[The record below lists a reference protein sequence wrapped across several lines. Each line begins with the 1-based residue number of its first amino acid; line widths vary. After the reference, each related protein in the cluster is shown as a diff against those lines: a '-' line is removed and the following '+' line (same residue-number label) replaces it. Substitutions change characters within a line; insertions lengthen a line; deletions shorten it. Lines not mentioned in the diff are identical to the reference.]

1 VEANSS
7 NSRQNTLMLGAGFL
21 LACGIVF
28 GAYNSVLNSGFLLD
42 DFKHLG
48 YAYNANHGDP
58 SGLLRAFTGN
68 WTGQTDGLTSFRPGI
83 SLSFWLDNLL
93 FGLNAVGYHVTNLFV
108 FTGCTL
114 LCGLIGY
121 QLTTDSPQRE
131 RLLAAAV
138 AILLFAT
145 YPIHVESVSWII
157 GRVDVHCTFF
167 YLSSI
172 SLYLQFRAT
181 GSLLYFPL
189 SIGCFLASLIC
200 KEMAVTLPVVIATAE
215 IFLAKPLGWQVISIK
230 KKLLFVGSFFAALG
244 AFGVLRTL
252 LLGTVVGGYGNS
264 SLRGFFRAFRNNFF
278 DGATFSKILFGINE
292 EQPFSTGIVQTAHYT
307 WIAAVV
313 LMLTRLLQPLS
324 RLRVMVFLLTW
335 LVVAELPTFQI
346 WHIFPNLVGSRL
358 FFLGSSAMC
367 LLLAVTL
374 VPSIKFIEPL
384 ARKNLKLAEK
394 LITGAGVIVLLVLS
408 TCWFQGLKHNLFPW
422 IEAGRQMQNLNIK
435 LLAEAGQVSPG
446 KVIVL
451 IDLPQD
457 YSGAGMIGRPEL
469 LESMMT
475 KPVAEADHA
484 SKFVTLT
491 RPIPGPIEYVYP
503 NLLATVYGDS
513 STQKVLHWSKE
524 DSGYIDWRMPEGAQ
538 TMDVTEFPPAP
549 EVKKRKTKRAGSSIA
564 AASTS
569 EARSTSTKVLTAVPL
584 QNVSGVVSNPTTSVC
599 VWLTKDLKLDP
610 FALRALEVEIETDQL
625 ELMRNSRLVWR
636 SQHQPKSWID
646 YTEGPFAEIR
656 DGKLLFLPGRYR
668 SWLLNGA
675 VEDVGIQ
682 FAPGQYKA
690 QVKRVR
696 DVPDSVLT
704 PGLELSC
711 SGQTAKLQDKI
722 LPVVHS
728 ADSVRVLFDASKI
741 AGAKRILVAVTKTD
755 IACPDL
761 PSVALPEDAQL
772 ALKQELHELTGEFQ
786 LPSEALAQKGK
797 HQVVVLAMDANGKP
811 IGFTSEPRTYFV
823 DQAL

>member
-1 VEANSS
+1 
-7 NSRQNTLMLGAGFL
+7 MLGAGFL

-28 GAYNSVLNSGFLLD
+28 GAYYSVLNSGFLLD

-93 FGLNAVGYHVTNLFV
+93 FGLNAVGYHVTNLLV

-114 LCGLIGY
+114 LCGLIGH

-131 RLLAAAV
+131 RLFTAAA
-138 AILLFAT
+138 AMLLFAT

-167 YLSSI
+167 YLCSI

-189 SIGCFLASLIC
+189 SIGCFLSALIC

-215 IFLAKPLGWQVISIK
+215 IFLAKPLGWQDISIK
-230 KKLLFVGSFFAALG
+230 KKLLLVGSFFAALG
-244 AFGVLRTL
+244 AFGVLRTM
-252 LLGTVVGGYGNS
+252 LLGTIVGGYGNS

-278 DGATFSKILFGINE
+278 DGATFSKILFGVNE
-292 EQPFSTGIVQTAHYT
+292 EQPFSTSIVQIAHYT
-307 WIAAVV
+307 WIAVVV
-313 LMLTRLLQPLS
+313 LMITRAFQPLS
-324 RLRVMVFLLTW
+324 RLRVMAFLLIW
-335 LVVAELPTFQI
+335 LLVAELPTFQI

-374 VPSIKFIEPL
+374 VPSIRFIEPL
-384 ARKNLKLAEK
+384 ARKNLKIVEK
-394 LITGAGVIVLLVLS
+394 LITAAGVVVLVVLS

-475 KPVAEADHA
+475 KPVADADHA

-513 STQKVLHWSKE
+513 STDKVLHWSK
-524 DSGYIDWRMPEGAQ
+524 DDRGYIDWRMPEGAQ
-538 TMDVTEFPPAP
+538 TIDVTKFPPAP
-549 EVKKRKTKRAGSSIA
+549 EVKRRKTSA
-564 AASTS
+564 AATSKAIST
-569 EARSTSTKVLTAVPL
+569 VVPV
-584 QNVSGVVSNPTTSVC
+584 QNVSGAVSNPTTSVC

-610 FALRALEVEIETDQL
+610 FAVRALEVEIETDQL

-656 DGKLLFLPGRYR
+656 AGKLLFQPGRYR

-675 VEDVGIQ
+675 VKEVGIQ
-682 FAPGQYKA
+682 FSPGQYKA
-690 QVKRVR
+690 QVKRVT
-696 DVPDSVLT
+696 DVPELLLT

-711 SGQTAKLQDKI
+711 SGQTANLQDKI

-728 ADSVRVLFDASKI
+728 ADSVKVLFDASKI
-741 AGAKRILVAVTKTD
+741 AGARRVLVAVTKTD

-761 PSVALPEDAQL
+761 PSSALPEDSQL
-772 ALKQELHELTGEFQ
+772 AFKQELNELTGDFR
-786 LPSEALAQKGK
+786 LPSQALDQKGK
-797 HQVVVLAMDANGKP
+797 HQVVVLALDANGKA